1 MVTQTTVLAVTDDVV
16 LNVSSVLT
24 IMKELGKE
32 GIGCCDPI
40 VITQASTISQ
50 VPLESSSVD
59 TITAKKSS
67 WKIGSSF
74 ALKKPSKTLLKVNLD
89 DDLDLI
95 DEDSLLTD
103 EELKKPQ
110 LPAKEV
116 KERWR
121 QALKDVAGIAGY
133 DFSNSRLINLE
144 VLYLGGCLSL
154 KALSVFSSL
163 EKLSGCSSLK
173 ELRLTRTAIEEVP
186 SLMRTWSCLYELDMS
201 DCRNLKEFPNVP
213 DSIVELVLCT
223 TRIEE
228 VPAWIGNLSR
238 LRKLIMYG
246 CMKLKTIS
254 PNISKL
260 ENLEPRK
267 RNSF

>member
-1 MVTQTTVLAVTDDVV
+1 MPLS
-16 LNVSSVLT
+16 LKKCNLFECWLL
-24 IMKELGKE
+24 KEL
-32 GIGCCDPI
+32 P
-40 VITQASTISQ
+40 
-50 VPLESSSVD
+50 SS
-59 TITAKKSS
+59 I
-67 WKIGSSF
+67 
-74 ALKKPSKTLLKVNLD
+74 
-89 DDLDLI
+89 
-95 DEDSLLTD
+95 
-103 EELKKPQ
+103 
-110 LPAKEV
+110 
-116 KERWR
+116 
-121 QALKDVAGIAGY
+121 
-133 DFSNSRLINLE
+133 SRLINLE

-173 ELRLTRTAIEEVP
+173 KLRLTRTAIEEVP